1 MAGAVSRIRG
11 RDMTDIINK
20 SRFSAPVDQSAVA
33 TDWAARGYSCGL
45 FVDPPG
51 QEWNDF
57 VHSTNELVLVAE
69 GRLAMSVGDVSMIA
83 EEGDE
88 IFIPKEAVHSLKNI
102 SPGTTKW
109 LYGYD

>member
-1 MAGAVSRIRG
+1 MSDLLTKGYV
-11 RDMTDIINK
+11 
-20 SRFSAPVDQSAVA
+20 SAPVDQAAVA
-33 TDWAARGYSCGL
+33 ADWAVRGYSCGL

-57 VHSTNELVLVAE
+57 VHGVNELVMVAQ
-69 GRLAMSVGDVSMIA
+69 GRLEMSVGDQSFIA

-88 IFIPKEAVHSLKNI
+88 IFIPKGAVHSLKNI
-102 SPGTTKW
+102 SSGITKW